1 MWRWLQ
7 LCALLV
13 GLLCGAILLL
23 IGWGRTR
30 AVTGS
35 ALGFN
40 RCALPCFAGITPGLT
55 NVLDAR
61 YALSQ
66 LTESRGTEQSLHSGK
81 WVYSTNTLQI
91 LLDTDFQ
98 HATRLD
104 IDSIQQPTLI
114 SLGDTLLTLGAP
126 SMIYALPIKQQG
138 HYELF
143 LNYSTADYG
152 VYFLFHV
159 SSALS
164 PTLPAD
170 AVKIYTLNNH
180 ALSVPLFPT
189 EQGHPWRGFGRRSL
203 DGLP

>member
-1 MWRWLQ
+1 M
-7 LCALLV
+7 
-13 GLLCGAILLL
+13 AILLL
-23 IGWGRTR
+23 IGLGRAHAATDS
-30 AVTGS
+30 TS
-35 ALGFN
+35 GFN
-40 RCALPCFAGITPGLT
+40 RCTLPCYIGITPGVT
-55 NVLDAR
+55 SVLDAR
-61 YALSQ
+61 YALGQ

-104 IDSIQQPTLI
+104 IDSIQQPALI

-126 SMIYALPIKQQG
+126 SMVYALPIKLPG

-159 SSALS
+159 SSILS
-164 PTLPAD
+164 PMLHAD
-170 AVKIYTLNNH
+170 AVKIYTLDKH
-180 ALSVPLFPT
+180 ALSVPLFPVD
-189 EQGHPWRGFGRRSL
+189 QGHPWRGFGWRSL
-203 DGLP
+203 NGAP